1 MKIYFGENGS
11 PEELKIWLD
20 NMKNPVVIFAGSP
33 DGKPVISYFGDV
45 THSNSPLFSISLLRY
60 KDDKGNKCA
69 IFCGLVFD
77 NDGSFLPLEIMVPP
91 EKLEL
96 FLSDEIFFT
105 FCDKIKEIKNDE
117 VICENEQ
124 YIMVK
129 NPLSKEFVNKLIEEM
144 KDPGNPEEAW
154 NNYLK
159 EFTQPICLTQG
170 FGGEQSAPTN

>member
-1 MKIYFGENGS
+1 MKINFGENGS

-45 THSNSPLFSISLLRY
+45 TYSDSPLISMTLIRY

-77 NDGSFLPLEIMVPP
+77 DDGYFFPLEIMVPP

-96 FLSDEIFFT
+96 FLSDEIYFT
-105 FCDKIKEIKNDE
+105 FCDKIKEIKDDE
-117 VICENEQ
+117 VICENERF
-124 YIMVK
+124 IMAK
-129 NPLSKEFVNKLIEEM
+129 NTLNKEFVNKLIEEM
-144 KDPGNPEEAW
+144 KDPGDPEEAW

-159 EFTQPICLTQG
+159 EFPQPICLVQDLRG
-170 FGGEQSAPTN
+170 KPNVPTN